1 MATHA
6 AQAHV
11 VTIDERRMAYHEAG
25 HGPVLFLLHG
35 SGPGVTGMENFGGNI
50 SAYADHFRTI
60 VLDLPGY
67 GGSDAIDGPPDHAAA
82 KAIVA
87 FMETLGIESAA
98 FLGNSFG
105 GIVGARIAAQWP
117 NRAAKLV
124 MVGGLGFS
132 LLAPFP
138 NEGINL
144 LIEFAEDPTRARLAQ
159 WLRSMVHDKS
169 IVTEA
174 MIDRRLAQA
183 LEPKTLATTKTMYS
197 RAAMQSLAD
206 FLAGPHALKSVDFL
220 PQIQCPTLLTWGRD
234 DRVSQLDR
242 ALLPMRLIPRCELH
256 VFPNCG
262 HWAMI
267 ERKKEFEATTL
278 SFLLRE

>member
-1 MATHA
+1 MAHA

-11 VTIDERRMAYHEAG
+11 VTINERKMAYHEAG
-25 HGPVLFLLHG
+25 HGSVLLLLHG
-35 SGPGVTGMENFGGNI
+35 SGPGVTGMENFSANI
-50 SAYADHFRTI
+50 AAYAEHFRTI

-67 GGSDAIDGPPDHAAA
+67 GGSDPVDGPPDHAAA
-82 KAIVA
+82 QAVAA
-87 FMETLGIESAA
+87 FMDALGIGSASL
-98 FLGNSFG
+98 LGNSFG

-117 NRAAKLV
+117 DRVSKLIV
-124 MVGGLGFS
+124 VGGLGFN
-132 LLAPFP
+132 LFAPFP

-144 LIEFAEDPTRARLAQ
+144 LSEFAEDPTRARITQ

-169 IVTEA
+169 IVTDE

-183 LEPKTLATTKTMYS
+183 LEPKTLATTKIMYS
-197 RAAMQSLAD
+197 RAAMQALAN
-206 FLAGPHALKSVDFL
+206 FVGGPDALKSIDFL
-220 PQIQCPTLLTWGRD
+220 PRILCPTLMTWGRD

-242 ALLPMRLIPRCELH
+242 ALLPMRLIPHCELH

-278 SFLLRE
+278 SFLLRD